1 MIDTIHLIIQLKVIC
16 DDASSNP
23 KIGNIERGPFKK
35 AQHKCYLR
43 NKCSK
48 FRHQIYQIFC
58 RKKKKAYLKLFY
70 DCKYGLDYFEM
81 CAGKSRFYTKSFRI
95 YL

>member
-43 NKCSK
+43 NKCNK

-58 RKKKKAYLKLFY
+58 RKKRKHIWNCFTIANMALTILKCVQENLDFTLKALEF
-70 DCKYGLDYFEM
+70 
-81 CAGKSRFYTKSFRI
+81 I
-95 YL
+95 